1 MLTAQADTHL
11 RALGS
16 RVAERP
22 AAEPTLL
29 MAEQSVNSFCLF
41 GGVCRATLM

>member
-1 MLTAQADTHL
+1 MLTAQADTYL

-16 RVAERP
+16 GVAERP
-22 AAEPTLL
+22 AAEPPLL
-29 MAEQSVNSFCLF
+29 MAEKSVHSFCLF